1 MEENNIK
8 SNIDKI
14 DKLIEICHNEIKE
27 IKKTIEFQINQIKSM
42 KEKYSYLIELI
53 EFKKGEDFASID
65 KSLISKKECQINN
78 LFHSTMRSVR
88 LLKIKAEDYISDIYV
103 VFDKKIEDLKKLLN
117 GETSSKPELNENSL
131 TEEMIISYE
140 MNLKENISHPENGLA
155 KDMLDIN
162 NISEIVNSGSFS
174 NNINSSSDQNSHN
187 TNKYFKCSKCSDS
200 DVQWQIEENGNSKL
214 FCNKCYNP
222 KEIRN
227 ENNSLIKIKD
237 RQ

>member
-1 MEENNIK
+1 
-8 SNIDKI
+8 
-14 DKLIEICHNEIKE
+14 
-27 IKKTIEFQINQIKSM
+27 
-42 KEKYSYLIELI
+42 
-53 EFKKGEDFASID
+53 
-65 KSLISKKECQINN
+65 
-78 LFHSTMRSVR
+78 
-88 LLKIKAEDYISDIYV
+88 
-103 VFDKKIEDLKKLLN
+103 
-117 GETSSKPELNENSL
+117 
-131 TEEMIISYE
+131 
-140 MNLKENISHPENGLA
+140 MNLKENISHPENGLE

-187 TNKYFKCSKCSDS
+187 TNKYFKYSKCSDS